1 MTELSREILEN
12 YQVRKTKK
20 QKKNF
25 IAFLQTHISTLQ
37 VQEMG
42 LPKSRNLVIGDPESA
57 KVILGAHYDTCARL
71 PYPNFITPKKPVISI
86 LYSILVIIPYLVLI
100 FLLNLLLN
108 YLQLGYWLHYWLSLG
123 FYALFMCLLLA
134 GPAN

>member
-20 QKKNF
+20 QKNAF
-25 IAFLQTHISTLQ
+25 IAFMQAHISHMQ

-42 LPKSRNLVIGDPESA
+42 FPKSRNLVIGDPESA

-71 PYPNFITPKKPVISI
+71 PYPNFITPKKK
-86 LYSILVIIPYLVLI
+86 LR
-100 FLLNLLLN
+100 
-108 YLQLGYWLHYWLSLG
+108 LS
-123 FYALFMCLLLA
+123 C
-134 GPAN
+134 